1 MQIDLCF
8 TIYMFVANLIELRI
22 KDIIRY
28 KTERYYKAFESS
40 KDINLIDRCKQFINT
55 ETFKFPK
62 ESNNLRFDA
71 YTDLSIFKNILKELK
86 EDLI

>member
-1 MQIDLCF
+1 MQ
-8 TIYMFVANLIELRI
+8 TIY
-22 KDIIRY
+22 
-28 KTERYYKAFESS
+28 
-40 KDINLIDRCKQFINT
+40 T